1 MHCKKALIAL
11 LAASASGADFSG
23 AQALEFTRKAVAFGQ
38 RPAGSAANRQ
48 LQTFIEAQLKP
59 LHCQVTFDAFS
70 ASTPVG
76 TVSMRNIIA
85 RFPGTS
91 GRSVVLTGHF
101 DSKPMPG
108 VNFLGANDGG
118 ASAGLLLEMAR
129 VIGATTH
136 VNDIVL
142 VFFDGEEAFGEWS
155 ATNGVYGSRH
165 LAKKWSEDG
174 TLARIKALIN
184 VDMIGDKDL
193 DVLSDEN
200 SSPSLRTLV
209 WKTATDNGYQKYF
222 LPGGFPVEDDHMPFI
237 RLGVTALDLIDF
249 DYGPNNSYWHTAQDT
264 MDKLSAHSLEVVG
277 NVLVAV
283 VRKLEQ

>member
-11 LAASASGADFSG
+11 LAASAWGADFSG

-222 LPGGFPVEDDHMPFI
+222 LPGGFPVEDDHMPFV

-283 VRKLEQ
+283 TRKLEQ